1 MSAGAPPFPACFRMW
16 ANMEAPKKIH
26 HLGHAVRDLDRAV
39 RFYETAL
46 GAGPPKEP
54 EVVDHQG
61 VVAVMLPV
69 GGSLVE
75 LLQPTRP
82 DSPVGRFLEGRGEGL
97 HHIAYEVE
105 SVEEALGDL
114 RAEGLE
120 PLDAEPRPGAG
131 GTLVAFLAHPKEAS
145 GVLVE
150 LVETPGGGG

>member
-1 MSAGAPPFPACFRMW
+1 
-16 ANMEAPKKIH
+16 MEAPKRIH

-39 RFYETAL
+39 RFWQTAL
-46 GAGPPKEP
+46 GAGSPYEP
-54 EVVDHQG
+54 ERVEHQG

-75 LLQPTRP
+75 LLQPTRS

-97 HHIAYEVE
+97 HHVAYEVG
-105 SVEEALGDL
+105 SVERALADL
-114 RAEGLE
+114 RSEGLE
-120 PLDAEPRPGAG
+120 PLDEGPRPGAG
-131 GTLVAFLAHPKEAS
+131 GTLVAFLVHPKEAS